1 MFTISRPNMKDL
13 KENKKF
19 AVGACIVLQEPRRA
33 ISVGYNGRPDSY
45 KGTRDDYGIYVD
57 ISVSSVHH

>member
-1 MFTISRPNMKDL
+1 M
-13 KENKKF
+13 KF

-45 KGTRDDYGIYVD
+45 KGTRDDYGTYVD
-57 ISVSSVHH
+57 INV